1 MIIGMK
7 RRGDMPE
14 EKLTLGQ
21 YFRLEREKKGL
32 DLKEIEEITKISA
45 QTLRFLEEDEVD
57 MLPPRAFLRGFLQVI
72 SKEFDFDEEELVKH
86 LDETL
91 ALHGQQEEV
100 SRRFRP
106 QDKSSLS
113 RMLILF
119 IVVFLII
126 IVFGLVMK
134 KCRSVESH
142 QSCIDAY
149 AQIYDEKARD
159 NVLIERC
166 PN

>member
-1 MIIGMK
+1 
-7 RRGDMPE
+7 MPE

-21 YFRLEREKKGL
+21 YFRLEREKRDL

-45 QTLRFLEEDEVD
+45 QTLRFLEEDQVD

-72 SKEFDFDEEELVKH
+72 SKEFDFDEEELIRH

-91 ALHGQQEEV
+91 SVHGQQEEV
-100 SRRFRP
+100 SRRFSP

-113 RMLILF
+113 RMLVLF
-119 IVVFLII
+119 IVVFLMI

-134 KCRSVESH
+134 KCRSVESA
-142 QSCIDAY
+142 QGCIDAF
-149 AQIYDEKARD
+149 AHVYDEQVRGTALVEKFSS
-159 NVLIERC
+159 
-166 PN
+166 